1 MKKANAFLAMGR
13 FGQTLRSTVLRTV
26 RKYGQKAN
34 PCVTPT
40 GEAMTQEYKA
50 WRDRFMLQRLRLG
63 LLISIACVFTFI
75 LRDISQELFHF
86 QEVVKLT
93 QEIKNLVL
101 TINISIFLCL
111 LGCLALQQT
120 KIARRH
126 LGLLFLCQSFSI
138 TLVEQIV
145 TTLQGFAL
153 PDQLA
158 WIVTF
163 LTQATLMPTRWYLH
177 LGSQLGVLIY
187 YFVVNTTLG
196 LKLPPPF
203 SDQPIYSVTL
213 ILSLFWVCFTCDLA
227 VYLYEYLQRSEFYAR
242 KQLET
247 AYHKLGVAEAKYR
260 SIFENAVEG
269 IFQSTPDGRYI
280 TANPAL
286 ARIYGYSSPEEVTAF
301 TDIEHQLY
309 VDPHRY
315 AEFVRL
321 MEQFGSVS
329 GFESQIYR
337 RDGSIVWISEKAYA
351 VRDENKELLYYE
363 GLIEDITKR
372 KQAEAALQ
380 EQFDFLQVLIDTI
393 PAPVFYQNSQGFYL
407 GCNKAF
413 ESALGLSKEQI
424 LSKSVYDLAPQELAD
439 QYHQADMVLFAER
452 GVQTYESSVVYKDGK
467 KHDVIF
473 YKATFS
479 RADGTLGGLV
489 GVILDISDRKRT
501 EEALRVFFHAV
512 SHDLRNPVLGTLM
525 VLKNLLNG
533 GVGSGEWGVGGVGG
547 DKGATLTKSSSSPSS
562 PSSSSSPSSPIPV
575 PRSILERM
583 LQSSDRQ
590 LNLINSL
597 MEAHVNEVQ
606 GVVLQRQKVQ
616 LYSVVEAVL
625 ADLEP
630 MLTEN
635 QATLK
640 NLVSADLP
648 SVNADPTQLWRVFSN
663 LIVNA
668 VKHNPPNLSITVNAI
683 VEGEQIYCT
692 VADNGVGM
700 SQQQCDQ
707 LFDLYFRGTNVR
719 SSVSLGLGL
728 YLCRQIIAA
737 HGGEIGVKSTPQAG
751 ATFWFT
757 LPI

>member
-13 FGQTLRSTVLRTV
+13 FGQTLRSTILRTV
-26 RKYGQKAN
+26 RSYGQKAN

-40 GEAMTQEYKA
+40 REAMTLEYKA

-63 LLISIACVFTFI
+63 LLISTACVFTFI

-86 QEVVKLT
+86 QEVAKLT
-93 QEIKNLVL
+93 IEIKNLVS

-145 TTLQGFAL
+145 STFKGFAL

-158 WIVTF
+158 WIITF
-163 LTQATLMPTRWYLH
+163 MTQATLMPTRWYLH

-187 YFVVNTTLG
+187 YFVVNTILG

-203 SDQPIYSVTL
+203 SDQPIYGVTL
-213 ILSLFWVCFTCDLA
+213 ILSLFWVCLICDLA
-227 VYLYEYLQRSEFYAR
+227 VYLYECLQRSEFYAR

-247 AYHKLGVAEAKYR
+247 AYHQLGVAEAKYR

-269 IFQSTPDGRYI
+269 IFQSTPEGRYI

-286 ARIYGYSSPEEVTAF
+286 ARIYGYSSPEEVTAL
-301 TDIEHQLY
+301 TDIEQLY

-321 MEQFGSVS
+321 MEFGSVS

-452 GVQTYESSVVYKDGK
+452 GVQTYESSVVYKDGL

-525 VLKNLLNG
+525 VLKNLLNAPH
-533 GVGSGEWGVGGVGG
+533 S
-547 DKGATLTKSSSSPSS
+547 L
-562 PSSSSSPSSPIPV
+562 IPV

-583 LQSSDRQ
+583 VQSSDRQ

-635 QATLK
+635 QATLT
-640 NLVSADLP
+640 NLVSANVP

-668 VKHNPPNLSITVNAI
+668 VKHNGTGLSITVNAI

-700 SQQQCDQ
+700 SQQQCDR

-719 SSVSLGLGL
+719 NSVSLGLGL
-728 YLCRQIIAA
+728 YLCKQIITA
-737 HGGEIGVKSTPQAG
+737 HGGEIGVKSAPQAG